1 MRRAVGTGINHIC
14 NRDAEV
20 ASEEHPVAKGD
31 EIRLPLAERDQLA
44 IEHAADRKAFE
55 LGKQRGMFQRRR
67 LKTRSPLTR
76 TTNRVWTSWPA
87 TSSTS
92 SCPTSSRRSARNG

>member
-55 LGKQRGMFQRRR
+55 LGKQRGYV
-67 LKTRSPLTR
+67 PA
-76 TTNRVWTSWPA
+76 PA
-87 TSSTS
+87 TQN
-92 SCPTSSRRSARNG
+92 A